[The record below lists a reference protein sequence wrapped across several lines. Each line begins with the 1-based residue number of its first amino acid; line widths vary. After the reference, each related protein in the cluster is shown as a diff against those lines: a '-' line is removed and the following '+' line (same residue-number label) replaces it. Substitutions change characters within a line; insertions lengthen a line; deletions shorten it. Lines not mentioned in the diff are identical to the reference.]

1 MPGGGGRNWEIAAD
15 PNEPP
20 ATTDATTTRRC
31 LLRGVNSWALATLAG
46 IVVVYAALSR
56 AFDRTPVS
64 APIFFLSAGLICG
77 NKGLGLIDLGPTSE
91 QVRVLAELTLTLVL
105 FTDAARIDVPA
116 LRREFTVPARLLG
129 IGLPL
134 TILAGWL
141 LGVGMFGSF
150 SLAEILLLAVILAPT
165 DAALGQAVV
174 SDPRLPSRVRQ
185 GLNVESG
192 LNDGICVPL
201 LFIGL
206 AIVGAQAGTESSQG
220 AIDLVAEAIGYG
232 VLFGAL
238 AGVAGALVTKLARRH
253 GSMGSSWAQILP
265 VATAALAYG
274 LAAPLGGSGFI
285 AAFVAGFGFGAL
297 QRRTGGEIGGDT
309 TYLVEEFGELSNS
322 FTFIVFGAA
331 VVGPVLAGLTWRAVI
346 YGVLSLT
353 VVRMVPVA
361 VALLGTHAR
370 RQTVGFVGWFG
381 PRGLASIVFTII
393 VLEDG
398 GVRNSSTITVAVVFT
413 IVLSVY
419 AHGLTARPLTDRYS
433 TWYREHPHDRRPPM
447 ESVPAPPQRWR
458 GPASVPAAAAAPSP
472 ESGA

>member
-1 MPGGGGRNWEIAAD
+1 MLRSDDGRQAIRHPSEI
-15 PNEPP
+15 
-20 ATTDATTTRRC
+20 TRRI
-31 LLRGVNSWALATLAG
+31 R
-46 IVVVYAALSR
+46 
-56 AFDRTPVS
+56 
-64 APIFFLSAGLICG
+64 
-77 NKGLGLIDLGPTSE
+77 
-91 QVRVLAELTLTLVL
+91 
-105 FTDAARIDVPA
+105 
-116 LRREFTVPARLLG
+116 
-129 IGLPL
+129 
-134 TILAGWL
+134 
-141 LGVGMFGSF
+141 
-150 SLAEILLLAVILAPT
+150 
-165 DAALGQAVV
+165 
-174 SDPRLPSRVRQ
+174 
-185 GLNVESG
+185 

-220 AIDLVAEAIGYG
+220 AIDLVAEAVGYG
-232 VLFGAL
+232 VLFGAV
-238 AGVAGALVTKLARRH
+238 AGVAGALVTKVARRYA
-253 GSMGSSWAQILP
+253 SMGSSWAQILP
-265 VATAALAYG
+265 VATAGLAYG

-285 AAFVAGFGFGAL
+285 AAFVAGFGFGAI
-297 QRRTGGEIGGDT
+297 QRRAGGDT

-370 RQTVGFVGWFG
+370 RQTVAFVGWFG

-398 GVRNSSTITVAVVFT
+398 GVQNSSTITVAVVFT

-433 TWYREHPHDRRPPM
+433 TWYREHPHDRRPTM
-447 ESVPAPPQRWR
+447 ESVHAPPQRWR
-458 GPASVPAAAAAPSP
+458 GPAAVPVPAVAPSP